1 MLQKKKKAWLFQI
14 RREASLSI
22 SEQISKLGELPS
34 SSELPMQV
42 EAVKAE
48 RIAADRL
55 KELWTEQLRSVIRL
69 VEKQLRS
76 KSSN

>member
-1 MLQKKKKAWLFQI
+1 MLQKKKHHYFEI

-69 VEKQLRS
+69 V
-76 KSSN
+76 